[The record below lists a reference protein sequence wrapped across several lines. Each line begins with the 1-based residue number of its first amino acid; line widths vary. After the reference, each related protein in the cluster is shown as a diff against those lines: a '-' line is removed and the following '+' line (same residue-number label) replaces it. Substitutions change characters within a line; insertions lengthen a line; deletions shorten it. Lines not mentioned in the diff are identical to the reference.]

1 LENLVPNKKQIL
13 PLFPLPDVVLFPG
26 SPLPLHI
33 FEPRYRQMISTIM
46 EGDKLFGVL
55 LYDPH
60 SSQAATIGS
69 SAEIIECEKLPDG
82 RINIMTEGRRR
93 FKVLRTIEDLPYL
106 QGEIEWLED
115 EPADQDLEPVAKQ
128 VLDSIKDIL
137 RLSSKLT
144 DKSVEVPKDLPSDP
158 LNLSYWVAGTMYGVP
173 EDQQALLE
181 LQDTHGRLTHEAKVL
196 NVTTK
201 YLAAHS
207 ALKDAVG

>member
-1 LENLVPNKKQIL
+1 METSLKTIL

-26 SPLPLHI
+26 TPLPLHI
-33 FEPRYRQMISTIM
+33 FEPRYKQMINTVM
-46 EGDKLFGVL
+46 ESDKLFGVL

-60 SSQAATIGS
+60 TSQAAAVGS
-69 SAEIIECEKLPDG
+69 SAEILECEKLGDG
-82 RINIMTEGRRR
+82 RMNILTEGRKR

-106 QGEIEWLED
+106 QGEVDWLED
-115 EPADQDLEPVAKQ
+115 EPADVDLEPITKQ
-128 VLDSIKDIL
+128 VHDCIADIL

-144 DKSVEVPKDLPSDP
+144 DKNVLMPPDLPSDP

-181 LQDTHGRLTHEAKVL
+181 LQDTHSRLAREAKVL
-196 NVTTK
+196 TITTK

>member
-1 LENLVPNKKQIL
+1 MEILVATQII

-33 FEPRYRQMISTIM
+33 FEPRYRQMVAKIM
-46 EGDKLFGVL
+46 TGDKIFGVL

-60 SSQAATIGS
+60 SSQAASVGS
-69 SAEIIECEKLPDG
+69 SAEILECEKLPDG
-82 RINIMTEGRRR
+82 RMNIMTEGRRR

-115 EPADQDLEPVAKQ
+115 GPSSEDLNQ
-128 VLDSIKDIL
+128 VTEEVLECIKNIL
-137 RLSSKLT
+137 KLSGKLT
-144 DKSVEVPKDLPSDP
+144 DKTVEMPEDLPSDP

-181 LQDTHGRLTHEAKVL
+181 LQDTYGRLTQEAKVL
-196 NVTTK
+196 SITTK

-207 ALKDAVG
+207 ALKDAIG

>member
-1 LENLVPNKKQIL
+1 VPKTQII

-33 FEPRYRQMISTIM
+33 FEPRYRQMVAKIM
-46 EGDKLFGVL
+46 TGDKIFGVL

-60 SSQAATIGS
+60 SSQAASVGS
-69 SAEIIECEKLPDG
+69 SAEILECEKLPDG
-82 RINIMTEGRRR
+82 RMNILTEGRRR

-115 EPADQDLEPVAKQ
+115 SPSEENLEVVAKE
-128 VLDSIKDIL
+128 VLTCITDIL

-144 DKSVEVPKDLPSDP
+144 DKKVELPRDLPSDP

-181 LQDTHGRLTHEAKVL
+181 LQDTHGRLTQEAKVL
-196 NVTTK
+196 SITTK

>member
-1 LENLVPNKKQIL
+1 VATQII

-33 FEPRYRQMISTIM
+33 FEPRYRQMVAKIM
-46 EGDKLFGVL
+46 TGDKIFGVL

-60 SSQAATIGS
+60 SSQAASVGS
-69 SAEIIECEKLPDG
+69 SAEILECEKLPDG
-82 RINIMTEGRRR
+82 RMNIMTEGRRR

-106 QGEIEWLED
+106 QGEIEDGPSSEDLNQVTEEVLEC
-115 EPADQDLEPVAKQ
+115 
-128 VLDSIKDIL
+128 IKNIL
-137 RLSSKLT
+137 KLSGKLT
-144 DKSVEVPKDLPSDP
+144 DKTVEMPEDLPSDP

-181 LQDTHGRLTHEAKVL
+181 LQDTYGRLTQEAKVL
-196 NVTTK
+196 SITTK

-207 ALKDAVG
+207 ALKDAIG